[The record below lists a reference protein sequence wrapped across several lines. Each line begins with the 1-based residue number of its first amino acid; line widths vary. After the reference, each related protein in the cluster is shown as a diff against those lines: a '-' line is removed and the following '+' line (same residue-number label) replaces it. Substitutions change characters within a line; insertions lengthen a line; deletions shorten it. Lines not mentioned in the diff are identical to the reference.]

1 LMRTKKKFFEVN
13 YPNPLNTYYNTLGVS
28 KTATL
33 DEIKTA
39 YRKLALK
46 YHPKNN
52 PNDEEAHKKFIQVNE
67 AFNALSTELKRQNYD
82 NLIFGEMVPLRAHS
96 IFDDFF
102 GPRWLS
108 MRDDDDFRPFAQ
120 RKWIRDLDRLMLD
133 EAEER
138 NIKNG

>member
-1 LMRTKKKFFEVN
+1 M
-13 YPNPLNTYYNTLGVS
+13 GVS